1 MNAPQHKCSREELCN
16 WKALH
21 HQRLL
26 LHRGRHYPAARNG
39 CTCIQQVILWMTKHV
54 QTKIFV
60 RYSGSPGRSVGEL
73 PECSQDMMIDFTKSY
88 YQHFTPVKEW
98 S

>member
-1 MNAPQHKCSREELCN
+1 MEGVAPSETVATSRTALFYHQKPLYLHSAGEIVEEDITN
-16 WKALH
+16 
-21 HQRLL
+21 
-26 LHRGRHYPAARNG
+26 
-39 CTCIQQVILWMTKHV
+39 
-54 QTKIFV
+54 IFV

>member
-1 MNAPQHKCSREELCN
+1 
-16 WKALH
+16 
-21 HQRLL
+21 
-26 LHRGRHYPAARNG
+26 
-39 CTCIQQVILWMTKHV
+39 MTEHV

>member
-1 MNAPQHKCSREELCN
+1 
-16 WKALH
+16 
-21 HQRLL
+21 
-26 LHRGRHYPAARNG
+26 
-39 CTCIQQVILWMTKHV
+39 MTKHV
-54 QTKIFV
+54 QTKNFV